1 MSKIIQLRYEIT
13 EVLLNLTKF
22 RELRS
27 GDREV
32 SQLAY
37 DHTAQT
43 WKHREVRH
51 LVYDNTTL
59 RWKHRKV
66 RQFSKDHTAQILKNR
81 GVKQFP

>member
-43 WKHREVRH
+43 WKHREVRQ
-51 LVYDNTTL
+51 LAQDQIAQT
-59 RWKHRKV
+59 WKHREI
-66 RQFSKDHTAQILKNR
+66 SSLA
-81 GVKQFP
+81 

>member
-1 MSKIIQLRYEIT
+1 MSKIIQLRCEIT

-43 WKHREVRH
+43 WKHREVRQ
-51 LVYDNTTL
+51 LAQDQIAQT
-59 RWKHRKV
+59 WKHREI
-66 RQFSKDHTAQILKNR
+66 SLLA
-81 GVKQFP
+81 

>member
-43 WKHREVRH
+43 WKHREIS
-51 LVYDNTTL
+51 LL
-59 RWKHRKV
+59 
-66 RQFSKDHTAQILKNR
+66 A
-81 GVKQFP
+81 

>member
-43 WKHREVRH
+43 WKHREVRQ
-51 LVYDNTTL
+51 LAQDQIAQT
-59 RWKHRKV
+59 WKHREI
-66 RQFSKDHTAQILKNR
+66 SLLA
-81 GVKQFP
+81 